1 MQALVW
7 CGGQEF
13 SIQSIPEPRAERGH
27 VVVKVTAA
35 AVCGS
40 DFHLAD
46 FKEKAPLVPGH
57 EVCGIVETCGTDVC
71 GLAPGDRVALN
82 PVQCCNV
89 CWCCTHGLPHLCS
102 AYRHLGAGGIPGGW
116 ADYVA
121 IDAVNAHRVPDEV
134 DDIAACLMEPLA
146 VCFESFTRAGLRADD
161 TVLII
166 GDGTF
171 GFLHA
176 QIAAARGV
184 KKIIVAGHYASRLD
198 RIAAQVD
205 IFPCNTHH
213 EDLAGLVHSVTG
225 GRGVDV
231 AIEASGAGAAPNL
244 GLQALRPRGTLVIF
258 SYVWKPEPLAMG
270 LIHMNEL
277 NVLGSC
283 RSLNAFEPCLE
294 LLRTRKVNT
303 RILADVIVPFDQW
316 PVAMERL
323 ARDKAQVFKAVFVPS
338 GHC

>member
-7 CGGQEF
+7 QGGQHF
-13 SIQSIPEPRAERGH
+13 ALQSLPEPRAERGR
-27 VVVKVTAA
+27 VVVQVKAA

-46 FKEKAPLVPGH
+46 FKEQAPLVPGH
-57 EVCGIVETCGTDVC
+57 EVSGVVVACGPEVQ
-71 GLAPGDRVALN
+71 GLVPGDRVALN
-82 PVQCCNV
+82 PVQCCNA
-89 CWCCTHGLPHLCS
+89 CWCCTHGLSHLCR
-102 AYRHLGAGGIPGGW
+102 ACRHLGAGGIAGGW
-116 ADYVA
+116 AEYVA
-121 IDAVNAHRVPDEV
+121 IDAANAHRLPPEV
-134 DDIAACLMEPLA
+134 DDLSACLLEPMA
-146 VCFESFTRAGLRADD
+146 VCFESFERAALQPDD

-184 KKIIVAGHYASRLD
+184 RRILVAGHYDSRLK
-198 RIAAQVD
+198 RIAEQVE
-205 IFPCNTHH
+205 IIPCNTHRQ
-213 EDLAGLVHSVTG
+213 DLAEQVRATTG

-244 GLQALRPRGTLVIF
+244 GLPALRPRGTLVIF

-283 RSLNAFEPCLE
+283 RSLKAYAPCIE
-294 LLRTRKVNT
+294 FLRTKKVNT
-303 RILADVIVPFDQW
+303 RSLADVVVPFDQW
-316 PVAMERL
+316 PVAMQRL
-323 ARDKAQVFKAVFVPS
+323 AQDKAHVFKAVFVPA
-338 GHC
+338 

>member
-7 CGGQEF
+7 QGGQEF
-13 SIQSIPEPRAERGH
+13 SMQSIPKPRAERGR

-57 EVCGIVETCGTDVC
+57 EVCGVIESCGADVL
-71 GLAPGDRVALN
+71 GLVPGDRVALN
-82 PVQCCNV
+82 PVQFCGTCG
-89 CWCCTHGLPHLCS
+89 CCTKGLPHLCS
-102 AYRHLGAGGIPGGW
+102 AYRHLGAGGVQGGW
-116 ADYVA
+116 AEYVA
-121 IDAVNAHRVPDEV
+121 IDAVNAHRVPDGV
-134 DDIAACLMEPLA
+134 DDIAACLLEPMA
-146 VCFESFTRAGLRADD
+146 VCYESFTRAALQPDD

-184 KKIIVAGHYASRLD
+184 RRIIVAGHYDTRLK
-198 RIAAQVD
+198 RIAAQVEMV
-205 IFPCNTHH
+205 PCNTHH
-213 EDLAGLVHSVTG
+213 EDLAERVREITDGH
-225 GRGVDV
+225 GVDV
-231 AIEASGAGAAPNL
+231 AIEATGAGSSPNA
-244 GLQALRPRGTLVIF
+244 GLKALRPRGTLVIF

-283 RSLNAFEPCLE
+283 RSLGAFDPCLE
-294 LLRTRKVNT
+294 LLRTQKVNT
-303 RILADVIVPFDQW
+303 RILADVIVPFDEW
-316 PVAMERL
+316 PVAVNRL
-323 ARDKAQVFKAVFVPS
+323 ARDKAQVFKAVFVPRQ
-338 GHC
+338 

>member
-7 CGGQEF
+7 LGGQKF
-13 SIQSIPEPRAERGH
+13 DVQSVPKPVAERGR

-46 FKEKAPLVPGH
+46 FQEQAPLVPGH
-57 EVCGIVETCGTDVC
+57 EVCGIIETCGAEVR

-82 PVQCCNV
+82 PVQFCGA
-89 CWCCTHGLPHLCS
+89 CWCCTHDLPHLCS
-102 AYRHLGAGGIPGGW
+102 AYRHLGAGGVSGGW

-121 IDAVNAHRVPDEV
+121 IDAVNAHPVPDGV
-134 DDIAACLMEPLA
+134 DDVAACLLEPLA
-146 VCFESFTRAGLRADD
+146 VCYESFSRASLQPGD

-176 QIAAARGV
+176 QIAAARGAGR
-184 KKIIVAGHYASRLD
+184 IIVAGHYTSRLQ
-198 RIAAQVD
+198 RIAAEVD
-205 IFPCNTHH
+205 IIPCNTHD
-213 EDLAGLVHSVTG
+213 EDLTAVVRATTN

-231 AIEASGAGAAPNL
+231 AIEASGAGPSPNL

-283 RSLNAFEPCLE
+283 RSLGAFGPCLE
-294 LLRTRKVNT
+294 LLGAGKVNT
-303 RILADVIVPFDQW
+303 RILADVMVPFSEW
-316 PVAMERL
+316 PVAMRRL
-323 ARDKAQVFKAVFVPS
+323 AQEKAQVFKAVFVPR
-338 GHC
+338 

>member
-7 CGGQEF
+7 QGGQQF
-13 SIQSIPEPRAERGH
+13 SVQSVPEPKVEPGR

-46 FKEKAPLVPGH
+46 FKEQAPLVPGH
-57 EVCGIVETCGTDVC
+57 EVCGIIEACGAGVH
-71 GLAPGDRVALN
+71 GMAPGDRVALN
-82 PVQCCNV
+82 PVQYCSA

-102 AYRHLGAGGIPGGW
+102 AYRHLGAGGVSGGW
-116 ADYVA
+116 AEYVA

-134 DDIAACLMEPLA
+134 DDISACLIEPLA
-146 VCFESFTRAGLRADD
+146 VCYESFTRAALPPDD

-184 KKIIVAGHYASRLD
+184 RKIIVAGHYASRLK

-205 IFPCNTHH
+205 ILPCNTH
-213 EDLAGLVHSVTG
+213 EQDLAELVRATTG

-231 AIEASGAGAAPNL
+231 AIEASGSGAAPNL
-244 GLQALRPRGTLVIF
+244 GLKALRPRGTLVIF
-258 SYVWKPEPLAMG
+258 SYVWKPEPLVMG

-283 RSLNAFEPCLE
+283 RSLGAFGPCLE
-294 LLRTRKVNT
+294 LLKTRKVNT
-303 RILADVIVPFDQW
+303 RVLADVVVPFADW
-316 PVAMERL
+316 PVAMKRL
-323 ARDKAQVFKAVFVPS
+323 AQDKAQVFKAVFVQR
-338 GHC
+338 

>member
-7 CGGQEF
+7 QGGQDF
-13 SIQSIPEPRAERGH
+13 SIQSIPEPRVERGR
-27 VVVKVTAA
+27 VVVRVKAA

-46 FKEKAPLVPGH
+46 FKEQAPLVPGH
-57 EVCGIVETCGTDVC
+57 EVCGVIESCGADVH

-82 PVQCCNV
+82 PVQCCNA

-102 AYRHLGAGGIPGGW
+102 AYRHLGAGGVPGGW
-116 ADYVA
+116 AELVA
-121 IDAVNAHRVPDEV
+121 IDAVNAHRVPAEV
-134 DDIAACLMEPLA
+134 DDISACLLEPLA
-146 VCFESFTRAGLRADD
+146 VCYESFTRAGLQPDD

-184 KKIIVAGHYASRLD
+184 RRILVAGHYDTRLK

-205 IFPCNTHH
+205 ILPCNTHT
-213 EDLAGLVHSVTG
+213 EDLVDRVRAITG

-231 AIEASGAGAAPNL
+231 AIEASGAGVSPNL
-244 GLQALRPRGTLVIF
+244 GLRALRPRGTLVIF

-283 RSLNAFEPCLE
+283 RSLGAFDPCLE
-294 LLRTRKVNT
+294 LLRSKQVNT
-303 RILADVIVPFDQW
+303 RILADVIVPFDEW
-316 PVAMERL
+316 PVAVQRL
-323 ARDKAQVFKAVFVPS
+323 ARDKAQVFKAVFVPR
-338 GHC
+338 

>member
-7 CGGQEF
+7 QGGQEF
-13 SIQSIPEPRAERGH
+13 SVQSVPAPRVERGR
-27 VVVKVTAA
+27 VVVRVKAA

-46 FKEKAPLVPGH
+46 FKEQPPSVPGH
-57 EVCGIVETCGTDVC
+57 EVCGIIEACGEDVN

-82 PVQCCNV
+82 PVQSCNA

-116 ADYVA
+116 AEFVA
-121 IDAVNAHRVPDEV
+121 IDAANAHRVPAEV
-134 DDIAACLMEPLA
+134 DDISACLLEPLA
-146 VCFESFTRAGLRADD
+146 VCYESFARARLQPDD

-176 QIAAARGV
+176 QIAAALGV
-184 KKIIVAGHYASRLD
+184 RKIIVAGHYTSRLK

-205 IFPCNTHH
+205 ILPCNTHE
-213 EDLAGLVHSVTG
+213 EDLAELVRTTTG
-225 GRGVDV
+225 GRGVDI
-231 AIEASGAGAAPNL
+231 AIEATGAGVSPNL
-244 GLQALRPRGTLVIF
+244 GLRALRPRGTLVVF
-258 SYVWKPEPLAMG
+258 SYVWKPEPLDMG

-283 RSLNAFEPCLE
+283 RSLGAFDPCLE
-294 LLRTRKVNT
+294 LLRTQAVNT
-303 RILADVIVPFDQW
+303 RILVDVVVPLHEW
-316 PVAMERL
+316 PVAVQRL
-323 ARDKAQVFKAVFVPS
+323 NRDKAQVFKAVFTPR
-338 GHC
+338 